1 MVNMFLLSIYNC
13 FIFVVHTIH
22 KTITI
27 AIPVDCTEQSKVKRQ
42 RAREKYASMPA
53 DKKAELNAKR
63 RESYY
68 QKKPEREAA
77 RNDTKNLGIIFTTR
91 HISM

>member
-1 MVNMFLLSIYNC
+1 MIIMITKLWKMVNMFLLSIYNC

-42 RAREKYASMPA
+42 RAREKYKSMSA
-53 DKKAELNAKR
+53 NRKAELNAK
-63 RESYY
+63 
-68 QKKPEREAA
+68 EAA
-77 RNDTKNLGIIFTTR
+77 KLP
-91 HISM
+91 SQKE